1 MTDRVMWCSVVGV
14 AALSSVAYGQRY
26 DFGINAQTSSMN
38 GTLSATVPANGT
50 FIGNYDETTN
60 PTGTRTLNWDLF
72 GRRPAPPTN
81 ISKTFTGTGSIS
93 GNPSTRPGGRY
104 ALEVN
109 RATNRVTLSGFE
121 ADLLRDARPNFNMTV
136 TITYQSFLTASP
148 NYSYPFLV
156 PLPIPLG
163 QTTLTAL
170 SMQQVLAV
178 TGDMT
183 PGGTAGTY
191 TFTLEVPVVVTGAMD
206 ALGNA
211 VDIPPT
217 PQVVTM
223 AGTVT
228 LNDQTATASL
238 SSQFS
243 QEQEIV
249 QDIPGPANQPF
260 DFPPPLGTGDP
271 AQVLV
276 TATITSLSL
285 SMTGTMS
292 LPATGTRAACPA
304 DVDDGSGT
312 GRRDGGVTIDDLLYY
327 LGIYGAGV
335 SSADMDD
342 GSGTGT
348 RDGGVTIDDLLYY
361 LTRYSAGC

>member
-1 MTDRVMWCSVVGV
+1 MMNRVIWCSAVGV
-14 AALSSVAYGQRY
+14 VALSSVAFGQRY
-26 DFGINAQTSSMN
+26 DFSVNTQTSSMN

-50 FIGNYDETTN
+50 FIGNYDEVTN
-60 PTGTRTLNWDLF
+60 PTGTRTLNWNLF
-72 GRRPAPPTN
+72 GIRPAPPTN

-93 GNPSTRPGGRY
+93 GNPSTRPGGGY

-109 RATNRVTLSGFE
+109 RATNRVTLSGL
-121 ADLLRDARPNFNMTV
+121 ATDLLRDARPNFNITV

-163 QTTLTAL
+163 QSTLTAL
-170 SMQQVLAV
+170 SMRQVVAV
-178 TGDMT
+178 SGDMT
-183 PGGTAGTY
+183 AGGTAGTY

-211 VDIPPT
+211 VDLPPV

-223 AGTVT
+223 SGTVT

-238 SSQFS
+238 TSQFS
-243 QEQEIV
+243 QQQEIV
-249 QDIPGPANQPF
+249 QDIPGPENLPF

-271 AQVLV
+271 AHVLV
-276 TATITSLSL
+276 TATITSLTL
-285 SMTGTMS
+285 SMSGTVS
-292 LPATGTRAACPA
+292 LPASGTRAACPA

-312 GRRDGGVTIDDLLYY
+312 GRPDGGVTIDDLLYY
-327 LGIYGAGV
+327 LGIYGDGV
-335 SSADMDD
+335 SAADLDD

-361 LTRYSAGC
+361 LSRYSAGC